1 LTRWHLVELEDLDWF
16 PRILRD
22 AGTGFLVEAMRVGRQ
37 PRHVAPKLRDVVAR
51 SNLNAVVDLCSGG
64 GGPAKLFAQDP
75 ALAGLK
81 WTFTDLHPP
90 KAAAAI
96 AAQASATG
104 NDVRYFPEPVDAT
117 NVPAELKGIRTIFNG
132 FHHFRPEGAR
142 AILQAAVDAKAPI
155 FIAEFVERTPLCL
168 FGMLFPPLSALFLI
182 PLIRPFRWQWLVFT
196 YLIPIIPLFILW
208 DGLVSCLR
216 VYSPKE
222 LDGLVAQLRN
232 KESFTWETGR
242 LPLPGA
248 PSRST
253 FLVGMPRG
261 T

>member
-1 LTRWHLVELEDLDWF
+1 MARWHLVELEDLPWF
-16 PRILRD
+16 PRLLRD
-22 AGTGFLVEAMRVGRQ
+22 AGTGFLAEAMRVGRQ
-37 PRHVAPKLRDVVAR
+37 PRHVAPKLREVVAR
-51 SNLNAVVDLCSGG
+51 TRLKTVVDLCSGG
-64 GGPAKLFAQDP
+64 GGPAKLFAKDP
-75 ALAGLK
+75 TLEGLA

-96 AAQASATG
+96 ATQASAGG
-104 NDVRYFPEPVDAT
+104 NNVRYFPQPVDAT
-117 NVPAELKGIRTIFNG
+117 RVPAQLPGIRTIFNG
-132 FHHFRPEGAR
+132 FHHFRPESAR
-142 AILQAAVDAKAPI
+142 AILQAAVDDRSPI
-155 FIAEFVERTPLCL
+155 FIAEFVERTPLCIL
-168 FGMLFPPLSALFLI
+168 GMLFPPLSAFFLI
-182 PLIRPFRWQWLVFT
+182 PLIRPFRWQWLVYT
-196 YLIPIIPLFILW
+196 YLIPVIPLFILW

-222 LDGLVAQLRN
+222 LDGLIAQLSD

-253 FLVGMPRG
+253 YLVGVPRG